1 MVFISLYICLLC
13 AKTTLQEFGTPV
25 DTCLSANESNEKEND
40 CEMSNT
46 KERTFICIKP
56 DAVQRG
62 LIGNIIERFE
72 QRGYK
77 LVAMKM
83 MKASKSHLEIHYQE
97 LQGKPFFKSLVDYMS
112 SGPVVAMVWEG
123 LDVVKQGR
131 QMLGATNP
139 LNSMPGTIRG
149 DFSIQTGRNIVHGSD
164 SLSSAERE
172 IAHWFK
178 PDELC
183 EWNSATATWVY
194 E

>member
-1 MVFISLYICLLC
+1 MFATYC
-13 AKTTLQEFGTPV
+13 TQNP
-25 DTCLSANESNEKEND
+25 SALEREKKDN
-40 CEMSNT
+40 CQMSNT

-62 LIGNIIERFE
+62 LIGKIFERFE

-83 MKASKSHLEIHYQE
+83 LKATKSHLEIHYQE
-97 LQGKPFFKSLVDYMS
+97 LQGKPFFNDLVGYMS
-112 SGPVVAMVWEG
+112 SGPVIAMVWEG
-123 LDVVKQGR
+123 LDVVKQAR

-164 SLSSAERE
+164 SLPSAERE
-172 IAHWFK
+172 ITHWFK
-178 PDELC
+178 PEELC
-183 EWNSATATWVY
+183 EWSSATATWVY

>member
-1 MVFISLYICLLC
+1 
-13 AKTTLQEFGTPV
+13 
-25 DTCLSANESNEKEND
+25 
-40 CEMSNT
+40 MSNT

-62 LIGNIIERFE
+62 LIGKIFERFE

-83 MKASKSHLEIHYQE
+83 LKATKSHLEIHYQE
-97 LQGKPFFKSLVDYMS
+97 LQGKPFFNDLVGYMS
-112 SGPVVAMVWEG
+112 SGPVIAMVWEG
-123 LDVVKQGR
+123 LDVVKQAR

-164 SLSSAERE
+164 SLPSAERE
-172 IAHWFK
+172 ITHWFK
-178 PDELC
+178 PEELC
-183 EWNSATATWVY
+183 EWSSATATWVY